1 MHVKFQIKMLAK
13 NVIPTARSND
23 LGMRLGLEWLLYK
36 KTHIRTSMYVTNY
49 KHTRIDVALFSGLDS
64 IHHSQ
69 YEINAEFRTT
79 SDKHCGALD

>member
-36 KTHIRTSMYVTNY
+36 MAHIRTSMYVTNM
-49 KHTRIDVALFSGLDS
+49 T
-64 IHHSQ
+64 
-69 YEINAEFRTT
+69 
-79 SDKHCGALD
+79 